1 VGKCFPGNI
10 EIAAKREKRMKIVA
24 NGVAYHVEIYG
35 HGDPLLL
42 LHGFTGSVES
52 WKWLVPKWQHQRKLI
67 MIDIIGHGLSD
78 SPHDSKR
85 YEIEHV
91 AADLEEILKQLHIE
105 KVNVLGYSMGGR
117 LALTF
122 AVLYSHRVNKLILE
136 SSSPGLKS
144 DEERR
149 ARIKSDEALALEI
162 ETYGV
167 KHFIEKW
174 ENIPLFATQKRLPPI
189 VQECIR
195 TERLRNNA
203 KGLANSL
210 RGMGTGKQP
219 SWWDRLSEVTIP
231 TLLICGE
238 LDEKFCQIASE
249 MARLMPNAVVSKISD
264 SGHAIHVEQPEIF
277 VKIVDEFI

>member
-1 VGKCFPGNI
+1 
-10 EIAAKREKRMKIVA
+10 MKIVV
-24 NGVAYHVEIYG
+24 NDVSYYVEIYG
-35 HGDPLLL
+35 KGEPLLL
-42 LHGFTGSVES
+42 LHGFTGSVET
-52 WKWLVPKWQHQRKLI
+52 WKSFIPKWQDDKQLI
-67 MIDIIGHGLSD
+67 MVDIIGHGLTD
-78 SPHDSKR
+78 SPDEHER
-85 YEIEHV
+85 YKIERA
-91 AADLEEILKQLHIE
+91 AADLAGILQYFNIE
-105 KVNVLGYSMGGR
+105 KTNVLGYSMGGR

-122 AVLYSHRVNKLILE
+122 AILYPHRVNKLILE

-162 ETYGV
+162 ETYGI
-167 KHFIEKW
+167 KHFVEKW
-174 ENIPLFATQKRLPPI
+174 ENIPLFSTQKRLPQI
-189 VQECIR
+189 VQERIR

-219 SWWDRLSEVTIP
+219 SWWNRLSELKMP

-238 LDEKFCQIASE
+238 LDEKFCRIASE
-249 MARLMPNAVVSKISD
+249 MARFMPNAVVSQISD

-277 VKIVDEFI
+277 AKIVDEFI